1 MLWHLQQEVPQC
13 HNVIVKVVTLLR
25 TENASWWTVPPW
37 NLQKN
42 GYFIRNQCKNVFN
55 AACGIRC
62 NSGYQVLLDGLYIE
76 KYFITFIFTS
86 CRGPVFACVCHPE
99 NGVEKIQFVKLKHA
113 DICLLLQM
121 VLSNVLLTTMQWI
134 LFVSLGRVNM
144 RTPFH
149 WSYQDLFMPQ
159 GWLKILIF

>member
-1 MLWHLQQEVPQC
+1 MFVSGDAMTSPAGSSSVSQC
-13 HNVIVKVVTLLR
+13 HCKSGYTLKNGKCQLMDCP
-25 TENASWWTVPPW
+25 TLKPP
-37 NLQKN
+37 KN

-62 NSGYQVLLDGLYIE
+62 NSGYQVLLEGLYIE

-134 LFVSLGRVNM
+134 LFVSLGRFNM

-149 WSYQDLFMPQ
+149 
-159 GWLKILIF
+159 